1 MTIRQEESTPIGD
14 YFHDSG
20 ILKLFEHIQNSV
32 DEFEVDTIELSE
44 YCDTLINSLKGL
56 KGQIKKVESAWVKRK
71 AQESLSDR
79 VNIGFD

>member
-20 ILKLFEHIQNSV
+20 ILKVFEHVQNSV
-32 DEFEVDTIELSE
+32 DEFEVETTELSE

-56 KGQIKKVESAWVKRK
+56 KGQIKKVESAWVKHK
-71 AQESLSDR
+71 TQESLSDR

>member
-1 MTIRQEESTPIGD
+1 MTIRQEETTPIGD

-32 DEFEVDTIELSE
+32 DEFEVDTTELSE

-56 KGQIKKVESAWVKRK
+56 KGQIKKVESAWAKRK
-71 AQESLSDR
+71 AQENLSDSI
-79 VNIGFD
+79 NIGFD